1 MQTSTFNETT
11 KLFRIDLIKRNID
24 FTVAKGTLDLEK
36 KNFNFE
42 LG

>member
-1 MQTSTFNETT
+1 MQTSTFNDTT
-11 KLFRIDLIKRNID
+11 KLFQNDLSKRNINLS
-24 FTVAKGTLDLEK
+24 VAKGTLDLEK